1 MEEERLDI
9 IDVEEL
15 NKERKNCNIRAVIQ
29 GVGVGI
35 ELLCAAVR
43 LYELFFEGKLGSG
56 IFGLLFAYWTVDF
69 TKDMNKTLTK
79 VNEYEETLRHHEQE
93 SYKVVNTG
101 VLEDNAKKERGKAIL
116 FGAIGGL
123 ITLGS
128 IYGLHAANE
137 NSNLLASLGPIATG
151 GFAGYLYKKMC
162 HSIKT
167 AESLENDV
175 RLIKG

>member
-1 MEEERLDI
+1 MEEEKLEI
-9 IDVEEL
+9 INVEEL
-15 NKERKNCNIRAVIQ
+15 NKERKNCNVRAVVQ

-35 ELLCAAVR
+35 ELLCAALR
-43 LYELFFEGKLGSG
+43 IYELFFEGKIASG
-56 IFGLLFAYWTVDF
+56 IFGFLFAYWTVDF
-69 TKDMNKTLTK
+69 AKDMNKTLTK
-79 VNEYEETLRHHEQE
+79 VNECEEKLRHHEQE

-123 ITLGS
+123 ISLAS

-137 NSNLLASLGPIATG
+137 NSNLLAAFGPFVPA